1 MAYGVPTHSV
11 CVCVCVCVC
20 ALPWGRRE
28 QMQQLMPLRRR
39 KRGLW
44 VDTSIIPV
52 AYCCGEMCIV
62 TRTAF
67 QFNIALDLRGAAVVY
82 WQIGWVVVDG
92 GAGRERWELGAGRCA
107 RECPGERSN
116 LTMAAEP
123 HFPFLLEGPPA
134 VVPSPPAALLA
145 VDQRSPE
152 QGASRWLSGGVN
164 WSGHAWGSSC
174 HSGIGWIDDGEVG
187 RAQWN
192 PSRHPSYTL
201 YMPARY
207 YILRDWVPVF
217 LP

>member
-1 MAYGVPTHSV
+1 M
-11 CVCVCVCVC
+11 
-20 ALPWGRRE
+20 
-28 QMQQLMPLRRR
+28 
-39 KRGLW
+39 
-44 VDTSIIPV
+44 
-52 AYCCGEMCIV
+52 
-62 TRTAF
+62 
-67 QFNIALDLRGAAVVY
+67 Y

-92 GAGRERWELGAGRCA
+92 GAGRERDSAGSWELGAGRENVRRTELSHHGSRAALSILA
-107 RECPGERSN
+107 RRAPLLS
-116 LTMAAEP
+116 
-123 HFPFLLEGPPA
+123 FLPR
-134 VVPSPPAALLA
+134 PPAALLA
-145 VDQRSPE
+145 VDHRSPE

-217 LP
+217 RTLALTVLGE